1 MVCECLVELEHVFI
15 DKTFTYKINKEQLPL
30 LKVGMRVVVPFGK
43 QTLEGFV
50 LKIYENKDV
59 SLENK
64 LKDKEEVENGKVIY
78 LTFDDGPSKYTDDI
92 LNILDK
98 YNVKATFFLVCSNN
112 LEEYTKK
119 YIQKGHTIGL
129 HSCSHNYK
137 QIYSS
142 KDAYFEDLN
151 KLKNRISIS
160 SGYDSIFLRFPGGS
174 SNTVSKFNKGI
185 MSSLTREVEQNGYR
199 YYDWNIDSNDA
210 GGANENLSI
219 CIRQRYGGVPAGGE
233 EHHRRAARQ
242 CGGADF
248 RHTQGAVGLPGCA
261 HRQRTP
267 VPAGHPGQHRCAGG
281 QRYVALLDAAG
292 SGRSA
297 AGGADFRH
305 YPPAPRRRHHH
316 PAGGAER
323 AGGAGGGR
331 PGLCAGDGTYCHRG
345 RRCGAAGERRH
356 PQGLSGRIN
365 RQKRST

>member
-1 MVCECLVELEHVFI
+1 MNNKKSTIVILIILFTTAIIISYNNFNKIYNQKIIYKLNIIEKNKKLE
-15 DKTFTYKINKEQLPL
+15 KKKNNQYKKIKEINNEINNINKNIKKL
-30 LKVGMRVVVPFGK
+30 
-43 QTLEGFV
+43 T
-50 LKIYENKDV
+50 ENKID
-59 SLENK
+59 LENK

-78 LTFDDGPSKYTDDI
+78 LTFDDGPSKYTDNI

-199 YYDWNIDSNDA
+199 YYDWNVDSNDA
-210 GGANENLSI
+210 GGANEKQVYENVINSLKKNDRNKVVVLMHDTKETTKNSLENIIKESINLGYTFSEINYATPMIHHSI
-219 CIRQRYGGVPAGGE
+219 
-233 EHHRRAARQ
+233 
-242 CGGADF
+242 
-248 RHTQGAVGLPGCA
+248 
-261 HRQRTP
+261 
-267 VPAGHPGQHRCAGG
+267 
-281 QRYVALLDAAG
+281 
-292 SGRSA
+292 
-297 AGGADFRH
+297 
-305 YPPAPRRRHHH
+305 
-316 PAGGAER
+316 
-323 AGGAGGGR
+323 
-331 PGLCAGDGTYCHRG
+331 
-345 RRCGAAGERRH
+345 
-356 PQGLSGRIN
+356 N
-365 RQKRST
+365 N